1 MEVRFEDHGGFQRA
15 AALAAVG
22 GGALAAVAP
31 QLAAVP
37 AAVAGSAFALAF
49 ASGLTADARRRRLG
63 AAIACAV
70 AAGAW
75 LIAPN
80 DWLLPAAGALLGLA
94 FALARDDEAAQS
106 GGAHPSRW
114 VVALSALLGA
124 GTVLLASAALV
135 PLMGALASAVPGW
148 VASGASGAAFGLW
161 ASLAAA
167 PLHVAVGGDEVESR
181 LASLRASLGPDLR
194 PLAERAA
201 AARRGATDELPGG
214 ARADL
219 RTLLDSLA
227 LAALDL
233 AARAADLG
241 RSAPAALEEDLQR
254 RCAQLTQSA
263 ASAADPAAQKSYL
276 RAADALQ
283 GQLDHFRRVRLA
295 RERALARL
303 HEDVA
308 NLERARFSL
317 TLLRGADAVRG
328 AVELDLLSDRLQQGA
343 MVFEAEEQLSS
354 DPCPT
359 SGIPIATSDSAPSAG
374 SRSTISSR

>member
-31 QLAAVP
+31 QLAAV
-37 AAVAGSAFALAF
+37 AAAGTGSRVRP
-49 ASGLTADARRRRLG
+49 GVRRRADGGGPR
-63 AAIACAV
+63 AQ
-70 AAGAW
+70 AG
-75 LIAPN
+75 
-80 DWLLPAAGALLGLA
+80 
-94 FALARDDEAAQS
+94 
-106 GGAHPSRW
+106 GGR
-114 VVALSALLGA
+114 
-124 GTVLLASAALV
+124 
-135 PLMGALASAVPGW
+135 
-148 VASGASGAAFGLW
+148 
-161 ASLAAA
+161 AAA
-167 PLHVAVGGDEVESR
+167 RLHVAVGGDEVESR

-227 LAALDL
+227 LAALDF

-283 GQLDHFRRVRLA
+283 R
-295 RERALARL
+295 
-303 HEDVA
+303 
-308 NLERARFSL
+308 
-317 TLLRGADAVRG
+317 
-328 AVELDLLSDRLQQGA
+328 
-343 MVFEAEEQLSS
+343 
-354 DPCPT
+354 
-359 SGIPIATSDSAPSAG
+359 
-374 SRSTISSR
+374 